1 MMLYLQSLT
10 DNLSVEWLY
19 AVFAAFACYVL
30 VLNARNFVVK
40 RLERLAHHSPRRVHP
55 IVVEVAKRTHRVTI
69 FMMSLLIG
77 VAILNIG
84 SHWSG
89 RINQLWFIVIGFQ
102 IAAWINC
109 GVLFWSAARL
119 KGAKASAT
127 QNGAHGAPEH
137 NPVITTMLSWLLRV
151 LLWSMLLLAVLA
163 NLGVDITAFVAS
175 LGVGGI
181 AVALAVQSILS
192 DVFAS
197 AAIGLDKPFE
207 LGDFIVFGDVAGSI
221 EQIGLKTTRIRS
233 LSGEEIVCSNTELL
247 KNTIHNY
254 KRMQERR
261 ILFTFQLPFDT
272 PLDVL
277 TAVPDLVAQAVQAA
291 GMPPAEQPPGLSG
304 EPRVAETSEA
314 VPGRTSPVTRFDRA
328 HLKSFGHSG
337 LEFEVVY
344 YVTDAAYGVYM
355 DVQQAINFA
364 LLRNFSQRGIRFAFP
379 ARTVHLARGANA
391 LDAAHTLPADAVS
404 GKTATYG

>member
-1 MMLYLQSLT
+1 MMTLTLDTLT
-10 DNLSVEWLY
+10 DKLSVEWLY
-19 AVFAAFACYVL
+19 ALLAALACYVI
-30 VLNARNFVVK
+30 VLNVRNFAIK
-40 RLERLAHHSPRRVHP
+40 RLERLADHSPRRVHP
-55 IVVEVAKRTHRVTI
+55 ILVQVAKRTHRTTI
-69 FMMSLLIG
+69 FMMSLLVGI
-77 VAILNIG
+77 AILDIG
-84 SHWSG
+84 NQWGS
-89 RINQLWFIVIGFQ
+89 RIHQLWFIVIGFQ
-102 IAAWINC
+102 IAAWFNC
-109 GVLFWSAARL
+109 CVSFWASARIE
-119 KGAKASAT
+119 GAKANAALS
-127 QNGAHGAPEH
+127 GVHGAAEH

-181 AVALAVQSILS
+181 AVALALQNILS

-233 LSGEEIVCSNTELL
+233 LSGEEIVCGNTELL

-254 KRMQERR
+254 KRMKERR
-261 ILFTFQLPFDT
+261 ILFAFHLPLDT
-272 PLDVL
+272 PVDML
-277 TAVPDLVAQAVQAA
+277 TAVPDLVQLSVQEA
-291 GMPPAEQPPGLSG
+291 GVQTGGSVGALSDVI
-304 EPRVAETSEA
+304 EENVS
-314 VPGRTSPVTRFDRA
+314 SVTRFDRA
-328 HLKSFGHSG
+328 HLKSFSPGG

-364 LLRNFSQRGIRFAFP
+364 LLRAFSQRGIRFAFP
-379 ARTVHLARGANA
+379 ARTVHLAGATHA
-391 LDAAHTLPADAVS
+391 LDPSQTAFADARS
-404 GKTATYG
+404 GKSATPSGGGLAAT